1 VPPDLA
7 TSSEIAR
14 VTGGKFFETRSAQAV
29 ESAYRNLGSV
39 IAREPGRKDVPN
51 EFLALAAI
59 LLVAAGSLSALLS
72 PRLP

>member
-1 VPPDLA
+1 LR
-7 TSSEIAR
+7 EIAR
-14 VTGGKFFETRSAQAV
+14 VTGGKFFEARSAQAV

-59 LLVAAGSLSALLS
+59 LLVAAGGLSAFFS
-72 PRLP
+72 PRLL